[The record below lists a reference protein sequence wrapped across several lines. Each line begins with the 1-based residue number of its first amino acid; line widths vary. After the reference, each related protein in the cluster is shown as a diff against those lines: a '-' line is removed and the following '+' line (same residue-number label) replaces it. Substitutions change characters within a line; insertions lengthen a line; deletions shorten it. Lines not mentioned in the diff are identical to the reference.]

1 MPLGGYC
8 EKCERWV
15 WLNSY
20 GECEAGHKARFVR
33 QVQQL
38 KPRERGEL
46 VAVSPQTD
54 LAPQRTTRWRFPW
67 RHSLWVGWTLTFGVA
82 NWVAFLYVGTRARR
96 LLWTFMG
103 FVYLVPF
110 VLTLVS
116 IGLIGSPGW
125 EAFLVLQ
132 LFVSAASFVHALYL
146 RPYYRAIMF
155 GDMPGRRLPAPPQP
169 PPLLT
174 GNDRL
179 ELPRGTDE
187 RAAEVIGAA
196 HAQVDDILDLASG
209 IGRREV
215 RDEVVRL
222 CRTAEQILAE
232 LSRKPARVDTARH
245 FLTYYLDAAQRIV
258 SGYAE
263 LAGRGVASGDAAQ
276 TLARAERSLAS
287 VQQAFDRE
295 LEVVTQDQL
304 IDLDAEI
311 ELLEKTV
318 RTENL
323 YKQTGGQ

>member
-1 MPLGGYC
+1 MPLAGYC

-15 WLNSY
+15 WLTSY
-20 GECEAGHKARFVR
+20 GDCEAGHKSRYVR
-33 QVQQL
+33 EVQQL
-38 KPRERGEL
+38 KPRDRGEL
-46 VAVSPQTD
+46 VVVTPESD
-54 LAPQRTTRWRFPW
+54 LVPVQTTRWRWPW
-67 RHSLWVGWTLTFGVA
+67 RHSLWVGWTLTFGIA

-103 FVYLVPF
+103 FVYLVPL
-110 VLTLVS
+110 VLTLVF
-116 IGLIGSPGW
+116 LGSPGW

-132 LFVSAASFVHALYL
+132 LFVSAASFLHALYL
-146 RPYYRAIMF
+146 RPYYRAVMF
-155 GDMPGRRLPAPPQP
+155 GDTPARRLPAPPQP
-169 PPLLT
+169 PLLLT
-174 GNDRL
+174 GNDRPA
-179 ELPRGTDE
+179 LPRGAGE
-187 RAAEVIGAA
+187 RATEVIGGAR
-196 HAQVDDILDLASG
+196 AQVDEILDTASG

-222 CRTAEQILAE
+222 CRTAEQILDE
-232 LSRKPARVDTARH
+232 LSRKPQRIDSARH

-263 LAGRGVASGDAAQ
+263 LAGRGAASGDAAQ

-287 VQQAFDRE
+287 VQQAFDHE
-295 LEVVTQDQL
+295 LQIVMQDQL

-318 RTENL
+318 RTEDL